1 MKILTVKRA
10 LEMNN
15 FNKTISIFY
24 SDVNGDEMLNG
35 ILCRKACT
43 LKSGE
48 ERTFDIADHEAKI
61 FAVIDDQYN
70 KIIIAEYS
78 VNSNLNFI
86 KFKLKSNP
94 NSKNGFEYIF
104 AEQKVRTRKF
114 SSKFI
119 GALCGGLIVSFIL
132 FLFTIYY
139 FGDVIYLHFLS
150 KSKVPKDFETGEYSI
165 TLSKAFEQDY
175 QNKNYYA
182 VYYTPD
188 PCLVYVG
195 KEDLEKAP
203 QLQDI
208 SLREYCLLLMEV
220 NNDSHLSISEKDG
233 MMYYVDEVMGQALGK
248 DERFICYTYVY
259 KTDDA
264 FWFVQFFSTADRS
277 YYWEDC
283 YHEWAKS
290 MKFN

>member
-24 SDVNGDEMLNG
+24 SDLNGDEVLNG

-48 ERTFDIADHEAKI
+48 ERTFDIADQEAEI

-78 VNSNLNFI
+78 VNSNLNFT
-86 KFKLKSNP
+86 KFELKSNP

-132 FLFTIYY
+132 FLITIYY
-139 FGDVIYLHFLS
+139 FGDDIYLHFLS
-150 KSKVPKDFETGEYSI
+150 KSKVPKDFETEEYSI

-175 QNKNYYA
+175 QNQNYYA

-195 KEDLEKAP
+195 KEDYNSSGYFLYRSVLSYRCYAHYFRIRYRDLHSSLCRALHSYRR
-203 QLQDI
+203 LQGT
-208 SLREYCLLLMEV
+208 V
-220 NNDSHLSISEKDG
+220 HLP
-233 MMYYVDEVMGQALGK
+233 
-248 DERFICYTYVY
+248 
-259 KTDDA
+259 
-264 FWFVQFFSTADRS
+264 
-277 YYWEDC
+277 
-283 YHEWAKS
+283 
-290 MKFN
+290 